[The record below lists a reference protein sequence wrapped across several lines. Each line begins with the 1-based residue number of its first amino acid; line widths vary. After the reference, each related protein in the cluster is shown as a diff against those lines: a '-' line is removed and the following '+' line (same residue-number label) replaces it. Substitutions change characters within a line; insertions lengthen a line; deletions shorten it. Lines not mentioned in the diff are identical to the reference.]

1 MYARVTTYHCDPSR
15 LDEMTAK
22 LDEIKTQVNVISGM
36 VDVYTAWRADGNGV
50 TTAIYESQGAAEAA
64 ASQFHEIWASLAD
77 YLTGAPSVETYVNV
91 MHMTA

>member
-22 LDEIKTQVNVISGM
+22 LDEIKTQVKAISGV
-36 VDVYTAWRADGNGV
+36 VDIYIAWRADGNGV
-50 TTAIYESQGAAEAA
+50 TAAIYESQGAAEAA
-64 ASQFHEIWASLAD
+64 ASQVHEIWASLAD

-91 MHMTA
+91 MHITA